1 MILFDRDKNRLT
13 APYES
18 ELRSRIG
25 AILTNTLTN
34 ESLRR
39 IVTQQRTSGRGIM
52 HLGKKR
58 DHGKRVLVCLVAGL
72 MWIVAASAQQ
82 RAIDAGKSLMTVR
95 VYKAGFL
102 SALGHDHE
110 IAAPITRGRV
120 DATSGH
126 VELYVSAGALQVR
139 DPKAS
144 DKDRAEIQK
153 TMLGPEV
160 LDGQQY
166 PEIVFRSS
174 SAQPIGAGNWKVSG
188 NLMLHGETRALVV
201 EVRVTGGHYVGTTSF
216 KQTDFGIKPVK
227 VAGGSIRVKDQ
238 VRMEFDVQLAR

>member
-1 MILFDRDKNRLT
+1 MILFDRDRNRLT

-82 RAIDAGKSLMTVR
+82 RAIDAGKSLTVSSTP
-95 VYKAGFL
+95 KSCFAP
-102 SALGHDHE
+102 
-110 IAAPITRGRV
+110 AA
-120 DATSGH
+120 
-126 VELYVSAGALQVR
+126 
-139 DPKAS
+139 
-144 DKDRAEIQK
+144 
-153 TMLGPEV
+153 
-160 LDGQQY
+160 
-166 PEIVFRSS
+166 RS
-174 SAQPIGAGNWKVSG
+174 
-188 NLMLHGETRALVV
+188 R
-201 EVRVTGGHYVGTTSF
+201 
-216 KQTDFGIKPVK
+216 
-227 VAGGSIRVKDQ
+227 
-238 VRMEFDVQLAR
+238 